1 LAKAASTN
9 IKRKFTITNMDLPLV
24 SSLVSASAVGIA
36 SGGIGTFI
44 ILKRMALV
52 GDALSHVAL
61 PGIALAL
68 FYEIDPFWGVLIFL
82 LAAAVIV
89 WWLEGRTALPG
100 DALVGLLFT
109 TSLAVG
115 VLAIPN
121 AEIIHSLFGE
131 FSELSLLEFI
141 ITTSLAL
148 GAVGMVIWF
157 AREFLF
163 RTTTPDLARV
173 HGFGR
178 WFDLLLL
185 LLFALIV
192 SLGIKLVG
200 TLLMGA
206 LTIIPASI
214 AKIVAKSM
222 KGFIVASIFL
232 GGFISVTG
240 LFIAETF
247 SFLPGPSIIL
257 FGVGLF
263 LISIVLPS
271 PMRS

>member
-1 LAKAASTN
+1 
-9 IKRKFTITNMDLPLV
+9 MDLPLV
-24 SSLVSASAVGIA
+24 SSLVIACAVGIA
-36 SGGIGTFI
+36 SGAVGAFI

-68 FYEIDPFWGVLIFL
+68 FYAIDPFWGVLTFL

-89 WWLEGRTALPG
+89 WWLEGHTTLPA

-115 VLAIPN
+115 VLTIPDD
-121 AEIIHSLFGE
+121 EIIHSLFGE
-131 FSELSLLEFI
+131 FPALSAVAFI
-141 ITTSLAL
+141 VTTGLAL
-148 GAVGMVIWF
+148 AAAGLTIWC
-157 AREFLF
+157 ARQFLF

-173 HGFGR
+173 QGVGR

-185 LLFALIV
+185 ALFALIV

-206 LTIIPASI
+206 LTIIPAAI
-214 AKIVAKSM
+214 AKNIAKTM
-222 KGFIVASIFL
+222 KGFIVASTFL
-232 GGFISVTG
+232 GGIVGIVG
-240 LFIAETF
+240 LFIAHTY
-247 SFLPGPSIIL
+247 SYIPGPTIIL

-263 LISIVLPS
+263 LVSLVFFR
-271 PMRS
+271 PMRLSFLK

>member
-1 LAKAASTN
+1 
-9 IKRKFTITNMDLPLV
+9 MYVPPV
-24 SSLVSASAVGIA
+24 SAMVIASAVGIT
-36 SGGIGTFI
+36 SGSIGAFI

-68 FYEIDPFWGVLIFL
+68 FYAVDPFWGVLLFL
-82 LAAAVIV
+82 LAAAFIV
-89 WWLEGRTALPG
+89 WWLEGRTTLPG

-115 VLAIPN
+115 VIAIPN
-121 AEIIHSLFGE
+121 RELIHSLFGE
-131 FSELSLLEFI
+131 FPALSPLAFAV
-141 ITTSLAL
+141 TAGLAL
-148 GAVGMVIWF
+148 ASAALTLGF
-157 AREFLF
+157 ARRFIF
-163 RTTTPDLARV
+163 RTTAADLATV
-173 HGFGR
+173 QGTGR

-185 LLFALIV
+185 SLFALIV
-192 SLGIKLVG
+192 ALGIKLVG

-214 AKIVAKSM
+214 GKNLGKSM
-222 KGFIVASIFL
+222 KSYLILSALL
-232 GGFISVTG
+232 GGVISVAG
-240 LFIAETF
+240 LFVAHMF

-263 LISIVLPS
+263 LISLVLP
-271 PMRS
+271 RSVRI

>member
-1 LAKAASTN
+1 
-9 IKRKFTITNMDLPLV
+9 
-24 SSLVSASAVGIA
+24 
-36 SGGIGTFI
+36 
-44 ILKRMALV
+44 
-52 GDALSHVAL
+52 
-61 PGIALAL
+61 
-68 FYEIDPFWGVLIFL
+68 
-82 LAAAVIV
+82 
-89 WWLEGRTALPG
+89 
-100 DALVGLLFT
+100 
-109 TSLAVG
+109 
-115 VLAIPN
+115 
-121 AEIIHSLFGE
+121 
-131 FSELSLLEFI
+131 
-141 ITTSLAL
+141 
-148 GAVGMVIWF
+148 MVIWF

-163 RTTTPDLARV
+163 RTTTPDLAKV
-173 HGFGR
+173 HGVGR
-178 WFDLLLL
+178 GFDLLLL

-206 LTIIPASI
+206 LTIIPAAI
-214 AKIVAKSM
+214 AKNVVKSM
-222 KGFIVASIFL
+222 KRFIAASIFL

>member
-1 LAKAASTN
+1 MNFPPLA
-9 IKRKFTITNMDLPLV
+9 
-24 SSLVSASAVGIA
+24 SLVIAAAVGIA
-36 SGGIGTFI
+36 SGAIGAFI

-68 FYEIDPFWGVLIFL
+68 NYAMDPFWGVLVFL

-89 WWLEGRTALPG
+89 WWLEGHTTLPG

-115 VLAIPN
+115 VLTIPN

-131 FSELSLLEFI
+131 FPALSPVAFV
-141 ITTSLAL
+141 ITTGFAL
-148 GAVGMVIWF
+148 TAAGMVIWF

-163 RTTTPDLARV
+163 RTTMPDLARV
-173 HGFGR
+173 HGLGR
-178 WFDLLLL
+178 WLDLLLL
-185 LLFALIV
+185 ALFALIV

-206 LTIIPASI
+206 LTIIPPSI
-214 AKIVAKSM
+214 AKNVATSM
-222 KGFIVASIFL
+222 KIFL
-232 GGFISVTG
+232 ITSSILGGLISVIG
-240 LFIAETF
+240 LLIAHNF

-257 FGVGLF
+257 FGVALF
-263 LISIVLPS
+263 LISLVLPRRIHS
-271 PMRS
+271 

>member
-1 LAKAASTN
+1 
-9 IKRKFTITNMDLPLV
+9 MDLPSA
-24 SSLVSASAVGIA
+24 SSLVIATSIGIA
-36 SGGIGTFI
+36 SGAVGAFI

-68 FYEIDPFWGVLIFL
+68 FYAVDPVWGVLTFL

-89 WWLEGRTALPG
+89 WWLEGRTTLPG

-115 VLAIPN
+115 VLMIPD

-131 FSELSLLEFI
+131 FPALSLFAFAV
-141 ITTSLAL
+141 TTGLAL
-148 GAVGMVIWF
+148 AAAAVVIGF
-157 AREFLF
+157 TRQFLF
-163 RTTTPDLARV
+163 RTTAPDLARV
-173 HGFGR
+173 HGVGR
-178 WFDLLLL
+178 WFDLFLLL
-185 LLFALIV
+185 VFAVIV
-192 SLGIKLVG
+192 ALGIKLVG

-206 LTIIPASI
+206 LTIIPAS
-214 AKIVAKSM
+214 VAKNIARSM
-222 KGFIVASIFL
+222 KGFVAVSTVL
-232 GGFISVTG
+232 GGIISVAG
-240 LFIAETF
+240 LFIAHTF

-263 LISIVLPS
+263 LISLVLHHPK
-271 PMRS
+271 RS

>member
-1 LAKAASTN
+1 
-9 IKRKFTITNMDLPLV
+9 MDLPSV
-24 SSLVSASAVGIA
+24 SSLVIACAVGIA

-68 FYEIDPFWGVLIFL
+68 FYAVDPFWGVLIFL

-109 TSLAVG
+109 TSLAIG

-131 FSELSLLEFI
+131 FSELSPVEFI
-141 ITTSLAL
+141 TTTSLAL
-148 GAVGMVIWF
+148 GAAGMVIWF

-163 RTTTPDLARV
+163 RTTTPDLARI

-185 LLFALIV
+185 SLFALIV

-214 AKIVAKSM
+214 AKNVAKSM
-222 KGFIVASIFL
+222 KGFIVTSIFL

-240 LFIAETF
+240 LFIAEIF

-257 FGVGLF
+257 FGIGLF
-263 LISIVLPS
+263 LISLILPR